1 MGKVATK
8 TKSVPNTMIKEPS
21 MYKVIYLND
30 ESTTIDF
37 VVETLMKFFNHSD
50 EGATGIAHYIHEHG
64 SGVAG
69 IFPYEVAEQKG
80 VEVTRLARAKGF
92 PLVVKLEADE

>member
-8 TKSVPNTMIKEPS
+8 TKNVPNTTIKEPS

-30 ESTTIDF
+30 DATTFEF
-37 VVETLMKFFNHSD
+37 VVTTLIKIFNHSMD
-50 EGATGIAHYIHEHG
+50 AAEGIAKYIHENG

-69 IFPYEVAEQKG
+69 IFPYEIAEQKG
-80 VEVTRLARAKGF
+80 VEVTKLARGQGF
-92 PLVVKLEADE
+92 PLTVKLESDE